1 MAVVVIPSAQ
11 FGTVTLDEID
21 LDCLCEWTGQD
32 RAAVVKRLEQATV
45 ADMAAAW
52 RDSSPSSD
60 DDILSFYGQTDLYVW
75 ELMAWNSSPQY
86 DRYRERLTAL
96 NQRFPSSSHPKA
108 LDYGSGVGTAALWL
122 AQHGYDVTIADVPG
136 PTLDFARMR
145 LARHGVGFHTL
156 QIDDAIPEIASESFD
171 VVVSFDVLEHLTHPV
186 EVSRLL
192 ARAVRRGGGAALV
205 AAFGHDE
212 GDHPHHLS
220 ERASTLI
227 GHRFDLWLEAWGLRA
242 YGDALYRR
250 MTPAQAAL
258 RRVNHLLWRS
268 TGFQLRRIPR

>member
-1 MAVVVIPSAQ
+1 MGGIVIPSRQ

-21 LDCLCEWTGQD
+21 LDCLCEWTRQD
-32 RAAVVKRLEQATV
+32 RAATVRRLEQATV
-45 ADMAAAW
+45 ADMADAW
-52 RDSSPSSD
+52 RDRSPATD
-60 DDILSFYGQTDLYVW
+60 DDILGFYGQTDLYVW
-75 ELMAWNSSPQY
+75 ELMAWNASPQY
-86 DRYRERLTAL
+86 DQYRERLEAL
-96 NQRFPSSSHPKA
+96 NRRFPSSAHRKA

-122 AQHGYDVTIADVPG
+122 ARHGYDVTIADVPG
-136 PTLDFARMR
+136 PTLEFAQMR
-145 LARHGVGFHTL
+145 LARHGVRFHTL
-156 QIDDAIPEIASESFD
+156 EIQDAMPNIPPESFD

-205 AAFGHDE
+205 AAFGYDE
-212 GDHPHHLS
+212 GDHPHHLGDRS
-220 ERASTLI
+220 ASLA
-227 GHRFDLWLEAWGLRA
+227 GHRFDLWLERWGLRA

-258 RRVNHLLWRS
+258 RTVNHLLWRS